1 MEKIIYIYTIS
12 KETKKGGIRQALAG
26 ILGLPYPIVETERCF
41 LEIPVKG
48 YGILGMTDDDVVM
61 LKKLE
66 KQNRQQGTLDASNEK
81 VPARDCGMD
90 RRRKLWQCRFDRTL
104 RKIKKELQK
113 KEMQNVTGLDAF
125 LFCSWEE
132 VRFPTELI
140 LSFYWSCR
148 KDNLF
153 VFRAEQLIFL
163 DGWEM
168 QKESLWTEEVP
179 DDTISMDR
187 AAPDDT
193 IGMDRNAPEL
203 TVMEAIYTTY
213 NYVTIVTARMEAWQ
227 AFVEMAYEEYGLSVR
242 CARDSESLTFRDK
255 KTLVVDLARSGKRCI
270 RNFPESSVYLDMH
283 WTKEKRRRIAAK
295 CGKIPYL
302 SLWNALDTLQRD
314 GV

>member
-66 KQNRQQGTLDASNEK
+66 KQNRHQGTLDASNEK

-140 LSFYWSCR
+140 LSFYWSC
-148 KDNLF
+148 L
-153 VFRAEQLIFL
+153 
-163 DGWEM
+163 
-168 QKESLWTEEVP
+168 
-179 DDTISMDR
+179 
-187 AAPDDT
+187 
-193 IGMDRNAPEL
+193 
-203 TVMEAIYTTY
+203 Y
-213 NYVTIVTARMEAWQ
+213 
-227 AFVEMAYEEYGLSVR
+227 
-242 CARDSESLTFRDK
+242 
-255 KTLVVDLARSGKRCI
+255 SGP
-270 RNFPESSVYLDMH
+270 NS
-283 WTKEKRRRIAAK
+283 
-295 CGKIPYL
+295 
-302 SLWNALDTLQRD
+302 
-314 GV
+314 

>member
-113 KEMQNVTGLDAF
+113 KEMQNVTGL
-125 LFCSWEE
+125 E
-132 VRFPTELI
+132 I
-140 LSFYWSCR
+140 G
-148 KDNLF
+148 
-153 VFRAEQLIFL
+153 RAH
-163 DGWEM
+163 
-168 QKESLWTEEVP
+168 V
-179 DDTISMDR
+179 
-187 AAPDDT
+187 
-193 IGMDRNAPEL
+193 
-203 TVMEAIYTTY
+203 
-213 NYVTIVTARMEAWQ
+213 
-227 AFVEMAYEEYGLSVR
+227 
-242 CARDSESLTFRDK
+242 
-255 KTLVVDLARSGKRCI
+255 
-270 RNFPESSVYLDMH
+270 
-283 WTKEKRRRIAAK
+283 
-295 CGKIPYL
+295 
-302 SLWNALDTLQRD
+302 
-314 GV
+314 

>member
-26 ILGLPYPIVETERCF
+26 TLGLPYPIVETERCF

-140 LSFYWSCR
+140 LSFYRSCR

-255 KTLVVDLARSGKRCI
+255 KTLVVDLARS
-270 RNFPESSVYLDMH
+270 
-283 WTKEKRRRIAAK
+283 
-295 CGKIPYL
+295 
-302 SLWNALDTLQRD
+302 
-314 GV
+314 

>member
-140 LSFYWSCR
+140 LSFYRSCR

-187 AAPDDT
+187 A
-193 IGMDRNAPEL
+193 APEL